1 MAQYL
6 LPKLLNDKFHEALF
20 HGSQAVVCVETER
33 WHNFNTPPAGVQMCI
48 EVTACTAN
56 ICFPSF
62 KMKLSTGY
70 VGSHFSIPAHD
81 MLV

>member
-6 LPKLLNDKFHEALF
+6 LPKLLNIKFHEYLF

-33 WHNFNTPPAGVQMCI
+33 WHNFNTPPAGMRMCI
-48 EVTACTAN
+48 VTAVSTAN
-56 ICFPSF
+56 ICFPSC

-70 VGSHFSIPAHD
+70 VGSHFSIPAQD
-81 MLV
+81 MV